1 MKMKTKYKPG
11 INSLPKMLVL
21 MILLFSAFISK
32 AQDDYVTKQI
42 KFDGKIYTAL
52 VSPTDT
58 LILQELDDVSITSP
72 RSFENYDE
80 YRKYVRYRRYAQK
93 VYPYAVEAIKI
104 FREVEYATN
113 NLSKRKR
120 KKHIRRLSKQL
131 KKEFND
137 PLKKLTKTQG
147 YILVKMIERE
157 LDTPMYELVKGL
169 KGGFTAGY
177 YNQFGKLYGY
187 HLKDGYIEGE
197 DKLLDIVLQDFDI
210 SHKLSK

>member
-1 MKMKTKYKPG
+1 MKL
-11 INSLPKMLVL
+11 ISSSLVFKAPSYIVAMLLVL
-21 MILLFSAFISK
+21 LAYGAS

-42 KFDGKIYTAL
+42 TFDGKIYTAL

-58 LILQELDDVSITSP
+58 LILQELEDVSITSP

-120 KKHIRRLSKQL
+120 KRHIRKLSREL

-157 LDTPMYELVKGL
+157 LDTPMYDLVKGL
-169 KGGFTAGY
+169 KGGFTASY

-187 HLKDGYIEGE
+187 KLKSGYVEGE

-210 SHKLSK
+210 SHKLPK